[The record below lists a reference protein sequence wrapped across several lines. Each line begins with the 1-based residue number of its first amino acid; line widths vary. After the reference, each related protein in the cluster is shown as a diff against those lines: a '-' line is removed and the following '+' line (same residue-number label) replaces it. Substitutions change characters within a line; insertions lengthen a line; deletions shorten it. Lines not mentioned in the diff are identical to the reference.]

1 MVSRQTFLQHLQSQ
15 YQARLDDGYC
25 HFPEHSAGNAAA
37 HIMLLDHYQLLQV
50 QGPDSERFLQGQLSC
65 DVREVNSGCARW
77 GTYNNPK
84 GRMHASFL
92 ITGIADSV
100 PAYQLRMSADIAE
113 HCKQVLSK
121 YIVFSKAD
129 IESLA
134 EEWLVLGLQGTDAG
148 AALEKTLGI
157 SLSNDLSVHNGE
169 GWQCIL
175 LSRELHL
182 YELHLSLEQATKIWD
197 RLCESAKPVNRVE
210 WDKALIELGMA
221 EVRAE
226 NLETL
231 IPQMMNFDLN
241 GGINFK
247 KGCYTGQE
255 VIARLHYRG
264 EAKQR
269 LFRISGPQAVIGTEL
284 FTEARRSAVGEV
296 VAWYQDGASGKG
308 LAVLRIDSAD
318 QTLKDASGGSFQ
330 AEAAHQTPEKNL
342 ENASD

>member
-1 MVSRQTFLQHLQSQ
+1 MQHLQSQ
-15 YQARLDDGYC
+15 YQASLDDGRC
-25 HFPEHSAGNAAA
+25 DFPEPSAGDKAA

-65 DVREVNSGCARW
+65 DMREVNSGSARW

-92 ITGIADSV
+92 ITGMPDSV
-100 PAYQLRMSADIAE
+100 PGYHLRMAADIAE
-113 HCKQVLSK
+113 HCQQVLSK
-121 YIVFSKAD
+121 YIVFSKAE
-129 IESLA
+129 IQSLA
-134 EEWLVLGLQGTDAG
+134 AEWLVFGLRGADAG
-148 AALEKTLGI
+148 AALEQALGI
-157 SLSNDLSVHNGE
+157 SLSDDLSVHSADD
-169 GWQCIL
+169 WQCIVM
-175 LSRELHL
+175 SRQQHL
-182 YELHLSLEQATKIWD
+182 YELQLSLEQATTIWD
-197 RLCESAKPVNRVE
+197 KLCEHAAPVNSVA

-221 EVRAE
+221 EVTAVNQE
-226 NLETL
+226 KL

-269 LFRISGPQAVIGTEL
+269 LLRISGPQAAIGTEL
-284 FTEARRSAVGEV
+284 FTEARSSAVGEV
-296 VAWYQDGASGKG
+296 VAWHQDGGTGTG
-308 LAVLRIDSAD
+308 LAVIRIDSAD
-318 QTLKDASGGSFQ
+318 QPLKDASGGSFQ
-330 AEAAHQTPEKNL
+330 AEAVHQTAEDHL